1 VPDIDLGDRGNLFQ
15 QVNVQGEFVTEK
27 IKEQATV
34 INRYRM
40 PQLGIGASPVRAEI
54 VEKE

>member
-1 VPDIDLGDRGNLFQ
+1 LIWETEGISFSK
-15 QVNVQGEFVTEK
+15 GEFLTEK
-27 IKEQATV
+27 IKEHATV

-40 PQLGIGASPVRAEI
+40 PQLGIGASSARAEI